1 VGPGDQGL
9 GIQARRRLSRL
20 NVLFA
25 STIEPAERWLPL
37 LEKALPND
45 KILLEADGAIDVALV
60 ASPQPGTLEKL
71 KSAKLIQSL
80 WMGVERLLADP
91 ALPRNVP
98 LSRLVDPGMVA
109 AMSETVIAHVLD
121 WHRRLY
127 RYRAQKQEG
136 RWHRFRQYLA
146 SDHTVGI
153 LGLGELGTDAAKKL
167 RALDFIV
174 AGWSRRQKVL
184 EGIESFSGKE
194 ELDEFLGKSNVVV
207 CLLPLTSQT
216 AGILNLENLKKI
228 KKGGG
233 IVNVARGPHVVVPDL
248 IAALDSG
255 HLAHAWLDVF
265 DQEPLPAGSP
275 LWKHPGIS
283 ITPHAAAL
291 TEPRTAV
298 KRIAENIERV
308 RRGEKPLNVVDF
320 EAGY

>member
-1 VGPGDQGL
+1 L
-9 GIQARRRLSRL
+9 KI
-20 NVLFA
+20 LFA
-25 STIEPAERWLPL
+25 STIEPADRWLPL
-37 LEKALPND
+37 LESALPND
-45 KILLEADGAIDVALV
+45 QITQKPEGDIDVALV
-60 ASPQPGTLEKL
+60 ASPPPGTLEKL
-71 KSAKLIQSL
+71 KNAKLIQSL

-109 AMSETVIAHVLD
+109 AMSETVLAHVLD

-136 RWHRFRQYLA
+136 KWHRFRQYLA

-153 LGLGELGTDAAKKL
+153 LGLGELGTDAARKL
-167 RALDFIV
+167 RALGFNV
-174 AGWSRRQKVL
+174 VGWSRRQKSVEGVESSTDLSFVL
-184 EGIESFSGKE
+184 QRS
-194 ELDEFLGKSNVVV
+194 DVVV
-207 CLLPLTSQT
+207 CLLPLTSHT
-216 AGILNLENLKKI
+216 AGILGTDNLGKI

-233 IVNVARGPHVVVPDL
+233 LVNVARGPHVIVPDL

-265 DQEPLPAGSP
+265 DKEPLPADSP
-275 LWKHPGIS
+275 LWKHPGVS

-308 RRGEKPLNVVDF
+308 RRGEKPLNQVDF